1 MSLRLFIILLTLGA
15 LGFCGY
21 WLYMNVPLF
30 GLATWSGDKWDLA
43 ATGWSIFKAGWVFA
57 VPGIG
62 LALALMIPAQMWLY
76 QVAMDADY
84 ENEIEKLKRDCK
96 QQIEAMQLSLNT
108 AETQARNAMKAAE
121 NEYKQRNEQA
131 ENLAAQTRNE
141 LQKAQNMQQQAV
153 NYANQCELN
162 VQEAAQIARRAEK
175 KKNAARGMAER
186 RKRKLR
192 RSGNV

>member
-1 MSLRLFIILLTLGA
+1 MSFRLFIILLTLGA

-21 WLYMNVPLF
+21 WVYMNIPLF
-30 GLATWSGDKWDLA
+30 GLATWNGEKWDLA

-62 LALALMIPAQMWLY
+62 LALAVMLPLQWLLY
-76 QVAMDADY
+76 QSATDTDHA
-84 ENEIEKLKRDCK
+84 NEIEKLKRDCK
-96 QQIEAMQLSLNT
+96 QQIDTLQFSLNT

-131 ENLAAQTRNE
+131 ENLAAQARNE

-186 RKRKLR
+186 RKRKLT
-192 RSGNV
+192 SSESV

>member
-1 MSLRLFIILLTLGA
+1 MSFRSFLILITLGA

-30 GLATWSGDKWDLA
+30 GFATWNGEKWDLT
-43 ATGWSIFKAGWVFA
+43 ATGWSIFRAGWVFA

-62 LALALMIPAQMWLY
+62 LALAVMLPLQWLLF
-76 QVAMDADY
+76 QSATDSDHT
-84 ENEIEKLKRDCK
+84 NEIKKLKRECK
-96 QQIEAMQLSLNT
+96 QKIEALQFSLNT
-108 AETQARNAMKAAE
+108 AETEARNAMEVAK
-121 NEYKQRNEQA
+121 NEYKQRNQQA
-131 ENLAAQTRNE
+131 ENLAEQARNE

-153 NYANQCELN
+153 NHANQCELN

-186 RKRKLR
+186 RKRKLAR
-192 RSGNV
+192 YESI

>member
-1 MSLRLFIILLTLGA
+1 
-15 LGFCGY
+15 
-21 WLYMNVPLF
+21 MNVPLF
-30 GLATWSGDKWDLA
+30 GLATWNGEKWDLA
-43 ATGWSIFKAGWVFA
+43 ATGWSIFKAGWIFA

-62 LALALMIPAQMWLY
+62 LALALMIPTQMWLY

-84 ENEIEKLKRDCK
+84 ENKIEKLKRDCK
-96 QQIEAMQLSLNT
+96 QQIETLQLRLNT

-131 ENLAAQTRNE
+131 ENLATQARNE

-162 VQEAAQIARRAEK
+162 AQEAAQIARRAEK

-186 RKRKLR
+186 RKRKLA
-192 RSGNV
+192 RSESI

>member
-1 MSLRLFIILLTLGA
+1 MNFRLFIILLTLGV

-30 GLATWSGDKWDLA
+30 GLATWNGAKWDLA
-43 ATGWSIFKAGWVFA
+43 AEGWSIFKAGWVFA
-57 VPGIG
+57 VLSIA

-96 QQIEAMQLSLNT
+96 QQIETMQLRLNT

-131 ENLAAQTRNE
+131 ENLAAQARNE

-162 VQEAAQIARRAEK
+162 VQEASQIARRAEK

-186 RKRKLR
+186 RKRKLA
-192 RSGNV
+192 RSESI